1 MPMYELATTT
11 EQLRELL
18 SKVVPEC
25 DDVDCNELFNVIA
38 NSLIKN
44 FAVKKGSKLYRFT
57 DIEFYYYDSQID
69 DYRDDNENKKVTYP
83 RTCKQGQWFFHNSGI
98 DLTFNSDADKGY
110 GGGILI
116 RGLRKEEAN
125 KTLNGPKNCYNELYE
140 VYEDAFSPSAPYIVA
155 SNHIEYSVK
164 SDKRYNLNDRNNRL
178 WRFHVVN
185 K

>member
-1 MPMYELATTT
+1 MICGEYKYINGIRLLFVFRTYKNRSY
-11 EQLRELL
+11 QRE
-18 SKVVPEC
+18 KR
-25 DDVDCNELFNVIA
+25 
-38 NSLIKN
+38 KN
-44 FAVKKGSKLYRFT
+44 
-57 DIEFYYYDSQID
+57 
-69 DYRDDNENKKVTYP
+69 
-83 RTCKQGQWFFHNSGI
+83 H
-98 DLTFNSDADKGY
+98 KGY

>member
-11 EQLRELL
+11 EQLHKLL
-18 SKVVPEC
+18 SNVVPEC
-25 DDVDCNELFNVIA
+25 KEDDCDKLFKVIA

-44 FAVKKGSKLYRFT
+44 FAIKKGPELYRFT

-116 RGLRKEEAN
+116 RGLRNDVTN
-125 KTLNGPKNCYNELYE
+125 KTFNGPKNCYNELYE
-140 VYEDAFSPSAPYIVA
+140 IYEDAFSPSAPYIVA
-155 SNHIEYSVK
+155 SNHIECSVK
-164 SDKRYNLNDRNNRL
+164 QDKRYSLTDRNNRM